1 MVYSLCICHCHI
13 FYEQI
18 GADSVI
24 LYLGSNGNIG
34 ILDFLQDEKNMIIK
48 KLSGE
53 FYLKKFV
60 IHDMKSLDHYTY
72 VVVDIECLKDD
83 EDDVIEAITAFRT
96 IYNPKLILI
105 AKNIENALLSRI
117 VNEAKVY
124 NVITSSEIESIQE
137 DIMRCFDNE
146 EKFKEEIIK
155 HVRRFNLRYS
165 FTSDNTKIF
174 VAGVKSK
181 FSATK
186 AAINLATFLAD
197 IGARVSYTEAN
208 ESGYLSKIASYYG
221 FKDSSYKYVD
231 YYYNGNIPLNCSFNI
246 IDIGLLNE
254 KKLKIFNSS
263 DIADIKIICGA
274 ARQSEYEPLV
284 NILEAAGEDLNV
296 VLSSSSEKERNTMK
310 KLLKNNKNKINFTDD
325 SAELFDTKDTD
336 VFMQILRERIVENKA
351 MKSN

>member
-1 MVYSLCICHCHI
+1 
-13 FYEQI
+13 
-18 GADSVI
+18 
-24 LYLGSNGNIG
+24 
-34 ILDFLQDEKNMIIK
+34 MIIK

-83 EDDVIEAITAFRT
+83 EDDVLEAITAFRT

-124 NVITSSEIESIQE
+124 SVITSSEIESIQE

-146 EKFKEEIIK
+146 EKFQEEIIK
-155 HVRRFNLRYS
+155 HVRRF
-165 FTSDNTKIF
+165 
-174 VAGVKSK
+174 
-181 FSATK
+181 
-186 AAINLATFLAD
+186 NLATFLAD

-263 DIADIKIICGA
+263 DIADVKIICGA
-274 ARQSEYEPLV
+274 ARQSEYEPLM

-310 KLLKNNKNKINFTDD
+310 KLLKNNKNKIYFTDD

-336 VFMQILRERIVENKA
+336 IFMQILRERIVENKA

>member
-83 EDDVIEAITAFRT
+83 EDDVLEAITAFRT

-124 NVITSSEIESIQE
+124 SVITSSEIESIQE

-146 EKFKEEIIK
+146 EKFQEEIIK
-155 HVRRFNLRYS
+155 HVRRF
-165 FTSDNTKIF
+165 
-174 VAGVKSK
+174 
-181 FSATK
+181 
-186 AAINLATFLAD
+186 NLATFLAD

-263 DIADIKIICGA
+263 DIADVKIICGA
-274 ARQSEYEPLV
+274 ARQSEYEPLM

-310 KLLKNNKNKINFTDD
+310 KLLKNNKNKIYFTDD

-336 VFMQILRERIVENKA
+336 IFMQILRERIVENKA